1 MESFDEGDD
10 LALTVAERPSS
21 PLPKPKLKRLKR
33 ATSPSLLRP
42 LANPGVADDPTQIS
56 AVASDPSEIRT
67 GASCAMEKEGL
78 GEETAQELDP
88 LFAYRTG
95 EGILGDPYVQEVDV
109 SEVRCGKGEEE
120 GAVEES
126 VKGHNV
132 KRRLRL
138 EDESGD
144 PNTRRKK
151 KGKSRK
157 LEGPDEKPK
166 ESVRERK
173 RLDKARKAELEH
185 LHAESQRLLRETR
198 DASFKPAQLIQ
209 KPISSVLEKIRLRK
223 LEMLK
228 SCNILSSLPS
238 VVDPYCA
245 AGIDGNSDPLKG
257 QSDIKETEVNA
268 CVTIDVGSEGTHQ
281 NLINDTQVDK
291 SGSQLSTGGDKL
303 FNSQEAS
310 PPSYPTTSSLKIDDG
325 GKDDGVASSSDND
338 ISSSEEDSDK
348 ENIGPRAYSVVNK
361 DLSPKDGVAKAFLDV
376 EAEEEDDSDCDLLR
390 FQENEEESDTDE
402 HEELDDLI
410 ATGYEEAPMDQEK
423 RNELHQKWLE
433 QQDAAETDNVIQRLK
448 SGRQGLGKPAALI
461 HGDHDNH
468 DESDND
474 DDEDNVSDDEAKY
487 KNHPID
493 TSRQSL
499 KKAKQMISHMFTDAN
514 DVYIPSDDEETEKN
528 LIRQHIKHSEEPS
541 FISPVE
547 DETSREFFSLIKKL
561 NIAPTT
567 KKRGKASAP
576 ALFDSVVLSGSSNSC
591 SKSSFLNRA
600 SNSLPSSHK
609 QGSISVRTFIFGRDD
624 SNSRSNIS
632 TSEINS
638 EMAEMESMSAKNAMK
653 DKLGSKLK
661 SSVIKRTVQSNSET
675 GSSLFNILRRSS
687 IQFDKKL
694 ESKNSVS
701 SHVITESQAAYK
713 FSAFLRRNSKMD
725 SRT

>member
-1 MESFDEGDD
+1 MESFDEEDD
-10 LALTVAERPSS
+10 LALPVAEKPSS

-42 LANPGVADDPTQIS
+42 LANPGVSDDATKIS
-56 AVASDPSEIRT
+56 AVASEPGEIRT
-67 GASCAMEKEGL
+67 GTSCEMEDEGL

-88 LFAYRTG
+88 LFAYGSG

-109 SEVRCGKGEEE
+109 SEVRGGKGEEE
-120 GAVEES
+120 GAVEEL
-126 VKGHNV
+126 VKEHNV

-138 EDESGD
+138 EDEGGD

-157 LEGPDEKPK
+157 LEGADEKPK

-173 RLDKARKAELEH
+173 RLEKARKAELEH

-198 DASFKPAQLIQ
+198 DAAFKPAQLIQ

-223 LEMLK
+223 LEILK
-228 SCNILSSLPS
+228 SCSILSSLPS
-238 VVDPYCA
+238 VVDTHCS
-245 AGIDGNSDPLKG
+245 AGSDGNSDAMKG
-257 QSDIKETEVNA
+257 QSDIKETEMNA
-268 CVTIDVGSEGTHQ
+268 CVTTDVGSEGTCP

-303 FNSQEAS
+303 FNSQDAS

-325 GKDDGVASSSDND
+325 GNDDGVASSSDND

-361 DLSPKDGVAKAFLDV
+361 DLSPKDDIAKAFLDV

-410 ATGYEEAPMDQEK
+410 ATGYKEAPMDQEK

-448 SGRQGLGKPAALI
+448 SGRQGLGKPALI

-468 DESDND
+468 DASDND
-474 DDEDNVSDDEAKY
+474 DDEDNNSDDEAKY

-541 FISPVE
+541 FITPVE
-547 DETSREFFSLIKKL
+547 DESSREFFSLIKKL

-576 ALFDSVVLSGSSNSC
+576 ALFDSVVLSGSSNSS

-638 EMAEMESMSAKNAMK
+638 EMAEMESMSAKNSMN
-653 DKLGSKLK
+653 DKLSSKLK
-661 SSVIKRTVQSNSET
+661 SSVIKRTVQSNSES
-675 GSSLFNILRRSS
+675 SSLFNILRQSS
-687 IQFDKKL
+687 IHFDKKL

-713 FSAFLRRNSKMD
+713 FPAFLRRNSKMD

>member
-1 MESFDEGDD
+1 MESFDEEDG
-10 LALTVAERPSS
+10 LAVPVAEKSSS
-21 PLPKPKLKRLKR
+21 PFPKPKLKRLKR

-42 LANPGVADDPTQIS
+42 LANPGVSDDPTKIS
-56 AVASDPSEIRT
+56 AVASEPGEIRT
-67 GASCAMEKEGL
+67 GTSCEMEEGL

-88 LFAYRTG
+88 LFAYGSG
-95 EGILGDPYVQEVDV
+95 EGILGDSYVQEVDV
-109 SEVRCGKGEEE
+109 SEVRGGKGEEE
-120 GAVEES
+120 GAVEEL
-126 VKGHNV
+126 VKEHNV

-138 EDESGD
+138 EDEGGD

-157 LEGPDEKPK
+157 LEGPDEIPK

-173 RLDKARKAELEH
+173 RLEKARKAELEL

-198 DASFKPAQLIQ
+198 DAAFKPAQLIQ

-223 LEMLK
+223 LEILK

-238 VVDPYCA
+238 VIETHCA
-245 AGIDGNSDPLKG
+245 TVIDGNSDALKG

-268 CVTIDVGSEGTHQ
+268 CVTIDVGSEGTCQ
-281 NLINDTQVDK
+281 NLINDTQVDR

-310 PPSYPTTSSLKIDDG
+310 PPSYPSTSSLKIDDG
-325 GKDDGVASSSDND
+325 GNDDGVARSSDND

-361 DLSPKDGVAKAFLDV
+361 DLSPKDDIAKAFLDV

-410 ATGYEEAPMDQEK
+410 ATGYKEAPIDQEK

-448 SGRQGLGKPAALI
+448 SGRQGLGKPALI

-468 DESDND
+468 DASDND
-474 DDEDNVSDDEAKY
+474 DDEDNDSDDEAKY

-541 FISPVE
+541 FITPVE
-547 DETSREFFSLIKKL
+547 DESSREFFSLIKKL

-576 ALFDSVVLSGSSNSC
+576 LFDSVALSGSSNSS
-591 SKSSFLNRA
+591 SKVTYKPIKIA
-600 SNSLPSSHK
+600 DK
-609 QGSISVRTFIFGRDD
+609 
-624 SNSRSNIS
+624 
-632 TSEINS
+632 
-638 EMAEMESMSAKNAMK
+638 AEMESMSAKNSMN

-661 SSVIKRTVQSNSET
+661 SSVIKRTVQSNSES
-675 GSSLFNILRRSS
+675 GSSLFNILRQSS
-687 IQFDKKL
+687 IHFDKKL

-701 SHVITESQAAYK
+701 SHVLTESQAAYK